1 MLKYSKEVNKAL
13 RFMIKAHEGQV
24 DKQGLPYLIHPLSV
38 ASDMENETLTVIA
51 LLHDVLEDTDYTE
64 EDLLNEGFSVE
75 VVDALK
81 LLKHE
86 HGVPYLEYVENLKH
100 NDMARRVKIADLK
113 HNLILERFDGEIP
126 QHVLDKMRDCYFPAL
141 RILGELKN

>member
-13 RFMIKAHEGQV
+13 RFMLKAHEGQV
-24 DKQGLPYLIHPLSV
+24 DKQDLPYFIHPLCV
-38 ASDMENETLTVIA
+38 ASDMDNETLTVIA

-64 EDLLNEGFSVE
+64 EDLLNEGFSQE

-86 HGVPYLEYVENLKH
+86 HGVPYLEYVEKLKD
-100 NDMARRVKIADLK
+100 NDMARLVKIADLK
-113 HNLILERFDGEIP
+113 HNLILERFDGEVP
-126 QHVLDKMRDCYFPAL
+126 EHVLNKMRDCYLPAL
-141 RILGELKN
+141 KMLGE